1 MLDITAEARPGTLE
15 HLQNVSITLR
25 YVAPLG
31 HMLEDCLRKDYWKN
45 LTRECSQQRIPG
57 KHAWNR
63 IEIIAE
69 DGTWEAELR
78 ILSVGPD
85 YVETRLL
92 REWRQPAEKVARK
105 PKAPAGYTVEMVG
118 GNGWRA
124 MAPKGLVVAEKL
136 LTEAEAVKAAEAHA
150 SRMKGD
156 D

>member
-1 MLDITAEARPGTLE
+1 MLDKTAEARPGTLE
-15 HLQNVSITLR
+15 NLQNVSVTLR

-57 KHAWNR
+57 RHAWNR

-78 ILSVGPD
+78 ILSVGHD

-92 REWRQPAEKVARK
+92 REWRQPAEKAARK
-105 PKAPAGYTVEMVG
+105 PKPADGYKVEMVP

-124 MAPKGLVVAEKL
+124 VGPKNLVVAEKL
-136 LTEAEAVKAAEAHA
+136 LTEAEAQKAAEDHA
-150 SRMKGD
+150 ARMKGD